1 MKSRQ
6 ATGGCVTGLNS
17 QNISEI
23 SFDFMRLFFVDYLDI
38 CDEDLTGGWRES
50 YTEVSR
56 RNVAGNRVA
65 DSLDGVA

>member
-1 MKSRQ
+1 
-6 ATGGCVTGLNS
+6 
-17 QNISEI
+17 
-23 SFDFMRLFFVDYLDI
+23 MRLFFVDYLDI

-65 DSLDGVA
+65 DSLDDVA